1 MQPDRMV
8 GDIGGAQVTYQEP
21 LSQKAIA
28 ISISESAEMMAFGLA
43 AEHLRDAMTEVAR
56 HLLAM
61 GARLVYGGDLRAHG
75 FTELLFELVARHR
88 RDADVGDARPAIVS
102 YLAWPVHSG
111 KPAQDIQT
119 LAQDLKGLAE
129 LHCLGQQ
136 GQELAL
142 DAMSPARPARSP
154 TREEWAVGLTALRR
168 VLTEASDARIVL
180 GGLVSGFKGSM
191 PGIAEE
197 ALCSLRAGQPL
208 YLIGGFGGCARD
220 IAEELRLVAPRP
232 TQVVPWAG
240 REQFYG
246 LDSSALRNGL
256 SSDENETLARTV
268 HVDEAVALMLRGLLR
283 VFRGTAA
290 ELPSEPSI

>member
-1 MQPDRMV
+1 MV
-8 GDIGGAQVTYQEP
+8 GDIGGSQVTYQEP
-21 LSQKAIA
+21 LSQKAVA
-28 ISISESAEMMAFGLA
+28 ISISESADMMAFGLA

-88 RDADVGDARPAIVS
+88 RDADVGDARPAVVS

-111 KPAQDIQT
+111 KPAQEIQT

-142 DAMSPARPARSP
+142 DVLSPAGTAQLP
-154 TREEWAVGLTALRR
+154 TGEEWALGLTALRR
-168 VLTEASDARIVL
+168 VLTDVSDARIVL
-180 GGLVSGFKGSM
+180 GGPVSGFKGRM

-197 ALCSLRAGQPL
+197 ALCSLNAGQPL
-208 YLIGGFGGCARD
+208 YVLGGFGGCAWD
-220 IAEELRLVAPRP
+220 IAEELHLVAHRP
-232 TQVVPWAG
+232 KLAGPWAG
-240 REQFYG
+240 REQFSG
-246 LDSSALRNGL
+246 LDSTSLRNGL

-268 HVDEAVALMLRGLLR
+268 HVDEAVALVLRGLLR
-283 VFRGTAA
+283 VFGGTDGG
-290 ELPSEPSI
+290 LTSTPRI